1 MYCTIWWWLTRT
13 ETCELY
19 QADMIINFAGM
30 TSCRLVDIY
39 LCVGGSCCLDSYS
52 EHGGN
57 KFYRN
62 VCDYLPLG
70 MASHSKR
77 PVWYFQT
84 SRDKHWFLWD
94 GDCSKSVY
102 IREMSTVLGT
112 LFFSVLRALCSQ
124 RYDFT
129 TTRSY
134 YFPRVLHCS
143 SHFCVALWSEECTIY
158 SRDEECMLLYLRSPF
173 VLVTWSL
180 ARDAKYAQC
189 LTLVRDDV

>member
-112 LFFSVLRALCSQ
+112 LFFQFYVLYVRSDMISQQHDHIISQEFCTVVAISAWPCDQKSVPSTAEMKNVCCCISVPHS
-124 RYDFT
+124 F
-129 TTRSY
+129 
-134 YFPRVLHCS
+134 
-143 SHFCVALWSEECTIY
+143 
-158 SRDEECMLLYLRSPF
+158 
-173 VLVTWSL
+173 
-180 ARDAKYAQC
+180 
-189 LTLVRDDV
+189 